1 MIMSPL
7 ALERAGACP
16 PEENGGAASKTV
28 VTRSS
33 KLIIALLISFA
44 LNMIALAAIVNVVA
58 GRGGVAY
65 LKARLLH
72 DAKAIVDP
80 SYTQRESL
88 FQAIKR
94 PPGGAHP
101 VVFLGDSLTA
111 GCEWRELFGNRLLIL
126 NRGIGGDTS
135 AGVLNRS
142 AEVAA
147 LKPRAVFLMIGTND
161 LQEVGYSP
169 ADTAR
174 NYRAIVKTLR
184 DLSPRVHIYLES
196 ILPTQSP
203 KFNRWSE
210 RVNQEVRNLADG
222 NSIVYLNL
230 RDAFLENGA
239 LGKSFTIDG
248 THLNGNGYLL
258 WKKQI
263 DPIITELS
271 RGTD

>member
-1 MIMSPL
+1 MSPL
-7 ALERAGACP
+7 ALTRAGACP
-16 PEENGGAASKTV
+16 EGDAARRA
-28 VTRSS
+28 TRARPV
-33 KLIIALLISFA
+33 KLVIALIISCV
-44 LNMIALAAIVNVVA
+44 LNIIALAATVNIVA

-65 LKARLLH
+65 LRARLLH
-72 DAKAIVDP
+72 DVKAVVDP

-88 FQAIKR
+88 FRAMKR
-94 PPGGAHP
+94 LPVGAHP

-142 AEVAA
+142 AEVGA

-161 LQEVGYSP
+161 LQDVGYTP

-174 NYRAIVKTLR
+174 NYREIVNTLR
-184 DLSPRVHIYLES
+184 QSSPRVRIYLES
-196 ILPTQSP
+196 LLPTQSP

-210 RVNQEVRNLADG
+210 RVNQEIRNLADG

-239 LGKSFTIDG
+239 LGKKFTIDG
-248 THLNGNGYLL
+248 IHLNGNGYLL
-258 WKKQI
+258 WKQQI
-263 DPIITELS
+263 DPIISELAQATE
-271 RGTD
+271 